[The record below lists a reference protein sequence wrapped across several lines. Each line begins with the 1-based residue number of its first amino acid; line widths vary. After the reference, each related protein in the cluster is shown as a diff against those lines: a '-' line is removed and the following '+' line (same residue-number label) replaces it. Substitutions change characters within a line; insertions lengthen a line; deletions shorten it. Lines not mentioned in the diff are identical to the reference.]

1 VKGLRVAMAGRLN
14 AIGSLLQRLV
24 WLRQALEDGAEG
36 LERSD
41 PQAQIRFA

>member
-1 VKGLRVAMAGRLN
+1 MKGLHVTMARALN

-24 WLRQALEDGAEG
+24 WLRQALEDGVEG